1 MILTQCAACAR
12 PISPTAP
19 RCARCHTRYC
29 GPTCQKEHWEG
40 GGHSVLCKKI
50 KRRGGAEQYHAD
62 KKCEEA
68 IAVAAEACAEDTAG
82 QTCYICTQA
91 VHWKTK
97 EGLVRMCA
105 CRGTAGF
112 AHVSCLAEQAKI
124 FVAEA
129 EENNLDWK
137 VLDARFHR
145 WDTCGLCEQSYH
157 GVVRGALG
165 WACWK
170 TYLGRPE
177 TDWAHRTA
185 MSMLG
190 NGLEQADLPAD
201 ALLVLQSL
209 LTSMKR
215 FGDPGHTMLTVEN
228 AIAGCLCRL
237 KRNDEAL
244 VMRRELYTKTIN
256 LLGTEHRETIVA
268 ANNLAQSLMLKAVPG
283 PNILWTRDNLGALSV
298 ACVNEARALLS
309 KTVPA
314 SVGTFGPDHEFTIGI
329 LGAYASTFA
338 IFHDGESQ
346 DELAKALAMTED
358 VCRRTRQILG
368 VAHPMTKRVD
378 SLLMILREK
387 QDGGKYSPS
396 SKAF

>member
-1 MILTQCAACAR
+1 M
-12 PISPTAP
+12 
-19 RCARCHTRYC
+19 
-29 GPTCQKEHWEG
+29 
-40 GGHSVLCKKI
+40 
-50 KRRGGAEQYHAD
+50 
-62 KKCEEA
+62 
-68 IAVAAEACAEDTAG
+68 
-82 QTCYICTQA
+82 
-91 VHWKTK
+91 
-97 EGLVRMCA
+97 RMCA

-112 AHVSCLAEQAKI
+112 AHVSCLAEQGKI

-129 EENNLDWK
+129 EENNLDFK
-137 VLDARFHR
+137 VKHERFSR
-145 WDTCGLCEQSYH
+145 WETCSLCEQNHH
-157 GVVRGALG
+157 GVVRCALG

-170 TYLGRPE
+170 TYAGRPE
-177 TDWAHRTA
+177 TDWAHRSA

-190 NGLEQADLPAD
+190 NGLEEAELPAD

-215 FGDPGHTMLTVEN
+215 FGDASHTMLPIEN
-228 AIAGCLCRL
+228 MIALCLCKL

-256 LLGTEHRETIVA
+256 LLGTEHRDTIVSA
-268 ANNLAQSLMLKAVPG
+268 INLAQSLMLKAVPG

-314 SVGTFGPDHEFTIGI
+314 VVRTFGPDHEFTISI
-329 LGAYASTFA
+329 LGHYASTFA

-346 DELAKALAMTED
+346 NEVAKALAMTED
-358 VCRRTRQILG
+358 VSRRTRQILG

-378 SLLMILREK
+378 SLLVVLRGK
-387 QDGGKYSPS
+387 VDGGKSSPS
-396 SKAF
+396 SQSH